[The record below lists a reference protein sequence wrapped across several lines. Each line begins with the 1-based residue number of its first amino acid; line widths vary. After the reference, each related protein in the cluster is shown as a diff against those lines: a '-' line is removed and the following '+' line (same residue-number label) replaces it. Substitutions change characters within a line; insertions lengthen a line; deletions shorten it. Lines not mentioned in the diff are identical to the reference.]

1 MKNSAITILKHT
13 PCKIYGWDLH
23 PGDRVRVDN
32 GQRFLQYLPLCIYVK
47 FDKATWRLGKF
58 PAGVFPLFPCE
69 RTWDVSIDPR
79 VSVVRKCF
87 TLIPDYASTAF
98 MMQGC
103 SLEAAIADCG
113 DELGIG
119 GLSEMMT
126 AYVILSRVK
135 RAHGLLLLRAFSPEL
150 FRMGMAPGPYCILAR
165 AASLRRT
172 RRYGHG
178 PRW

>member
-1 MKNSAITILKHT
+1 
-13 PCKIYGWDLH
+13 
-23 PGDRVRVDN
+23 
-32 GQRFLQYLPLCIYVK
+32 
-47 FDKATWRLGKF
+47 
-58 PAGVFPLFPCE
+58 
-69 RTWDVSIDPR
+69 
-79 VSVVRKCF
+79 
-87 TLIPDYASTAF
+87 

-150 FRMGMAPGPYCILAR
+150 FRMGMAPGPYCLLKLLRHRFGEQDDTGTAHGGNAKDAGSDYRKESAIAEHGELETTLKRQKAMRKQRGIQFTCFDSGHALPPECYGADPKSHDEIREMCRGRLLAT
-165 AASLRRT
+165 LQDV
-172 RRYGHG
+172 
-178 PRW
+178 PQ